1 MKARALLKHMQEDT
15 KEITKDMC
23 DLLNDLLTREN
34 WGLVS
39 AYELYITNNDREE
52 LIDTLFVIYK
62 IYSGNEEVEEEVN
75 KKSQHKETMDSVLF
89 QFRTRFDAKVYDKLV
104 DLTKCGDTKPKECY
118 DVYRKDR
125 DEKKFVSE
133 LADYAMDKIRRSRL

>member
-1 MKARALLKHMQEDT
+1 M
-15 KEITKDMC
+15 
-23 DLLNDLLTREN
+23 
-34 WGLVS
+34 S